1 MYNTS
6 SVADFGT
13 LMQLRNTI
21 NRRNVVNDPKENV
34 NACDDFFTLVVT
46 CHFLVVVMR
55 KLGTSDLDD
64 TPTVGNF
71 TADSW
76 MMPDDDR
83 RTALYQFCQEFIAD
97 NVHLPLDPIK
107 CDEINDKVQEYAMEL
122 MSLGILYLNY
132 KNTIKRG
139 DGGRVLTTWKY
150 LMPIFK
156 ASGRRNYSIEVLL
169 TLYNCYFVYSP
180 RQAKQLLWSRFINTH
195 GLPHKNIAGDLHME
209 HLNRLC
215 KEAIKGLGA
224 NKTPSAIKRIG
235 DAIGPLH
242 TILENF
248 DDSVLCSSLD
258 S

>member
-55 KLGTSDLDD
+55 KLGMSDLDD

-76 MMPDDDR
+76 MMPDNDR
-83 RTALYQFCQEFIAD
+83 RTALYQFCQEIIAD

-107 CDEINDKVQEYAMEL
+107 CGEINDKL
-122 MSLGILYLNY
+122 KFKS
-132 KNTIKRG
+132 
-139 DGGRVLTTWKY
+139 
-150 LMPIFK
+150 MPWN
-156 ASGRRNYSIEVLL
+156 S
-169 TLYNCYFVYSP
+169 
-180 RQAKQLLWSRFINTH
+180 
-195 GLPHKNIAGDLHME
+195 
-209 HLNRLC
+209 
-215 KEAIKGLGA
+215 
-224 NKTPSAIKRIG
+224 
-235 DAIGPLH
+235 
-242 TILENF
+242 
-248 DDSVLCSSLD
+248 
-258 S
+258 